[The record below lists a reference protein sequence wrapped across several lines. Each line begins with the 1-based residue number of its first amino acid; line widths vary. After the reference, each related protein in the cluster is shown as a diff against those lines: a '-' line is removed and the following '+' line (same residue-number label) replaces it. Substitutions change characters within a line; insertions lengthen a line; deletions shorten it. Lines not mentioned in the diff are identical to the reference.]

1 MRVNFNEV
9 EYVDAHSH
17 LAGFTDDEIERII
30 KQKILIFAV
39 SYDYSSIFRTID
51 LAKKFDNIVPFIGIH
66 PWETKNFDLA
76 KLEEIFRLVDEA
88 FGFGEIGLDMRFG
101 RDYFDKQLKVF
112 EKIVEFA
119 AEHSL
124 PLNIHAL
131 DAWHMT
137 LKIITNHGIKKA
149 IFHWYSG
156 PIDVLREIEGQ
167 GYYITINPCVRFQ
180 KKHSTV
186 LKKASIE
193 HILTESDGPY
203 KYRGLDLHPFMVK
216 DLVNYIAQIKG
227 IEEEI
232 VKRQILTNAKKFLQK

>member
-51 LAKKFDNIVPFIGIH
+51 LAKKFDNVVPFIGIH

-76 KLEEIFRLVDEA
+76 KLEGIFKLVDNA

-101 RDYFDKQLKVF
+101 RDYFDKQLKFF
-112 EKIVEFA
+112 EKVVEFA
-119 AEHSL
+119 AERNL
-124 PLNIHAL
+124 PLNLHAL
-131 DAWHMT
+131 DAWHMVF
-137 LKIITNHGIKKA
+137 KIISNNGIKKA

-156 PIDVLREIEGQ
+156 PLDLLKEIEAQ
-167 GYYITINPCVRFQ
+167 GYFITINPCVRFQ
-180 KKHSTV
+180 RKHLAV
-186 LKKASIE
+186 LNKVSLDIV
-193 HILTESDGPY
+193 LTESDGPY

-227 IEEEI
+227 IEEEV
-232 VKRQILTNAKKFLQK
+232 VKRQILTNARKFLQK